1 MKLKHFLTAL
11 VPIAA
16 LALAGAVSGCDGH
29 VSINGEDGKKLS
41 ELDLSG
47 TAPDQLIL
55 AGPDEVRLTQGDKLA
70 ITVAGE
76 GADQVRFTL
85 KGGTL
90 GVMRENGFKWHEG
103 DKAAVVNV
111 TMPAPKEVT
120 LAGSGK
126 ITALA
131 LARDAKVTVAGSGT
145 VEAAAIAADK
155 LKLTIAGSGD
165 FRGAGTVHELKMT
178 IAGSG
183 SARTDGLK
191 VDTTKVTIAGS
202 GDASFASDGDVDAE
216 IMGSGEVRVKG
227 RARCKV
233 SAMGSGKLV
242 CEPGD
247 AGTAASTAPGS
258 PPSPPG
264 APSAPAT

>member
-1 MKLKHFLTAL
+1 MKLKHFLRAL
-11 VPIAA
+11 APIAA

-47 TAPDQLIL
+47 TAPDQLVL

-126 ITALA
+126 ITAPA

-191 VDTTKVTIAGS
+191 VDTAKVTIAGS
-202 GDASFASDGDVDAE
+202 GDASFASDGDVDAD

>member
-1 MKLKHFLTAL
+1 MKLKHFLGAL
-11 VPIAA
+11 APIAA

-29 VSINGEDGKKLS
+29 VSINGEDGKKPS

-47 TAPDQLIL
+47 TAPDQLVL

-70 ITVAGE
+70 ITVDGE

-85 KGGTL
+85 KNGTL
-90 GVMRENGFKWHEG
+90 GVMREHGFKWHDG

-126 ITALA
+126 ITTPA
-131 LARDAKVTVAGSGT
+131 LARDAKVTVAGSGS

-155 LKLTIAGSGD
+155 LNLTIAGSGD
-165 FRGAGTVHELKMT
+165 FRGAGSVHELKMT

-183 SARTDGLK
+183 SSRTDALK
-191 VDTTKVTIAGS
+191 ADSAKVTIAGS
-202 GDASFASDGDVDAE
+202 GDAAFASDGDVDAE

-247 AGTAASTAPGS
+247 AGAAASTAPGS